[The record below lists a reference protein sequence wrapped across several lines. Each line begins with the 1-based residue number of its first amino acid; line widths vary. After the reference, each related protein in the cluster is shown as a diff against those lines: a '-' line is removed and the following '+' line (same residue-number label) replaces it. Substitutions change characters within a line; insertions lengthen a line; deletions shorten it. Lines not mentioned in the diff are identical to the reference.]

1 MLHDSLNVKATYLH
15 VLSDALSSVAVII
28 GGIILSFVNVPWL
41 DPLLTIGVAVYI
53 GFEALPIISQTIK
66 ILMQSSPDLDYDK
79 ITTDLKAVAGVN
91 DVHHVH
97 AWMIDENHIIFSA
110 HLNCDDLRLSEVE
123 EIYSQVEK
131 ILREKYHICHIT
143 IQAECSRGRDENL
156 FNTPVDEQ
164 HMINDKNT
172 TK

>member
-1 MLHDSLNVKATYLH
+1 
-15 VLSDALSSVAVII
+15 
-28 GGIILSFVNVPWL
+28 
-41 DPLLTIGVAVYI
+41 
-53 GFEALPIISQTIK
+53 
-66 ILMQSSPDLDYDK
+66 
-79 ITTDLKAVAGVN
+79 
-91 DVHHVH
+91 
-97 AWMIDENHIIFSA
+97 MIDENHIIFSA